1 MMTEDSVD
9 KAEAWDALAEKNT
22 IIASLTAERD
32 ALRARVEELE
42 EALKPFAAIVEEME
56 RWDTHT
62 DMPDSQGWYGLNRV
76 MVTLG
81 DLRRAC
87 DTMEAS
93 DG

>member
-32 ALRARVEELE
+32 ALRARVERLE
-42 EALKPFAAIVEEME
+42 GALKAGVELIKGDAVGKDWKAGCADFLRAA
-56 RWDTHT
+56 R
-62 DMPDSQGWYGLNRV
+62 
-76 MVTLG
+76 
-81 DLRRAC
+81 